1 MKLLFASLVTA
12 IAVTFASCESLKT
25 WSQSPETQ
33 AQIAALEQWAIAQA
47 ESFFAGNFKLGTK
60 SLNPQKYSVSY
71 AEQQAVIQAQA
82 KFPSLSHDVIQAK
95 VHAAFQQHK
104 PQAFSPVIDYD
115 QIEKSLTIRGKQIVT
130 TSRKSA
136 PLGTK
141 QNGAW
146 FCEAVG
152 L

>member
-1 MKLLFASLVTA
+1 MMKSLFAVLTA
-12 IAVTFASCESLKT
+12 IALTFASCESLKT
-25 WSQSPETQ
+25 WSQTPETQ
-33 AQIAALEQWAIAQA
+33 AQIAALEQWAIDQA
-47 ESFFAGNFKLGTK
+47 AAFFAGNFKLGTK
-60 SLNPQKYSVSY
+60 SLNPQRYSVSY

-82 KFPSLSHDVIQAK
+82 KFPTISRDIIQAK
-95 VHAAFQQHK
+95 VHAAFAAHK
-104 PQAFSPVIDYD
+104 PQAFIDYD
-115 QIEKSLTIRGKQIVT
+115 KIEKSLTIRGKQIVT
-130 TSRKSA
+130 TSRKSE